1 MQAIRP
7 AKILAV
13 DDNES
18 HRYALERILRHAG
31 FVVTVTGTARET
43 LNLAKQLPDLIIL
56 DVNLPDSNGFEI
68 YKSLK
73 KDPATAQIPVIFLSA
88 SYDQS
93 FGKQW
98 ARHMGAQEFLSYPI
112 LPDQLTTI
120 VNGVLTRGATR
131 LE

>member
-1 MQAIRP
+1 MQALRP

-18 HRYALERILRHAG
+18 QRYALERMLTHAG
-31 FVVTVTGTARET
+31 FSVTVTGTARET
-43 LNLAKQLPDLIIL
+43 LDRAKELPDLIIL

-68 YKSLK
+68 YKMLK
-73 KDPATAQIPVIFLSA
+73 KDPETSQIPVIFLSA

-98 ARHMGAQEFLSYPI
+98 ARHLGAQEFLSYPI
-112 LPDQLTTI
+112 QPDQLTTI
-120 VNGVLTRGATR
+120 VNGVLARGLR
-131 LE
+131 HLE